1 MDPEDQKVLQYAD
14 DLYRVA
20 MAVLAAAEVTIQ
32 GRWNRDPKVVG
43 LTILSRSLSIFKSAL
58 LLVRADQIL
67 EAKML
72 ARPMYENLL
81 WIAALRERGA
91 SFVEEMVED
100 DALSRRSLAQTTVK
114 LTTQHG
120 RDPNS
125 PGELVLREIIRELA
139 KTYEDPRKLHA
150 DKVAAMGAVE
160 LYYVDYTQL
169 SLDSLHCSI
178 TALGPHISSKQ
189 ISDTET
195 VVTITVEPELNKKE
209 QLRTIRRL
217 CKTLMGVA
225 ITANELVGYTTASPR
240 LSGAVREFEKNGW
253 ASLE

>member
-1 MDPEDQKVLQYAD
+1 MNSEDQKVLQYAD
-14 DLYRVA
+14 NLYRVA
-20 MAVLAAAEVTIQ
+20 MAVLAAAEVTIH
-32 GRWNRDPKVVG
+32 GSWNRDPKVVG

-58 LLVRADQIL
+58 LLVGANQIL

-91 SFVEEMVED
+91 KFVEDMVED

-114 LTTQHG
+114 LTAQHG
-120 RDPNS
+120 GDSNS
-125 PGELVLREIIRELA
+125 PGGLVLREIIRELA

-160 LYYVDYTQL
+160 LYYVDYAQL

-178 TALGPHISSKQ
+178 TALGPHISSEP
-189 ISDTET
+189 ISDKET
-195 VVTITVEPELNKKE
+195 IVTITVEPELNKKE
-209 QLRTIRRL
+209 RPRTTRRL
-217 CKTLMGVA
+217 CKALMGVA
-225 ITANELVGYTTASPR
+225 ITANELVGYTTASPQ
-240 LSGAVREFEKNGW
+240 LSAAVRESEENGW